1 MGVLTNI
8 FNTLII
14 LVSIFLICLILI
26 QRGKGG
32 GLAGAFG
39 GVGGSSAFGTKAGD
53 TFTRITVVTASIW
66 MLMAMLLVVMT
77 ARRNAS
83 TWAADA
89 PSSISKELS
98 PSSRGKTKAGAPAT
112 APASS
117 SSRLAERRAGRQ
129 GAGDSQGYEL
139 PPNPR
144 LDPQDSLSRSL
155 QEPAVAW
162 GGCPCL
168 MRLPCCSA

>member
-8 FNTLII
+8 LNTLII
-14 LVSIFLICLILI
+14 LVSIFLTCLILI

-53 TFTRITVVTASIW
+53 TFTRITMVTASIW

-77 ARRNAS
+77 SRRNAS
-83 TWAADA
+83 IWAADA

-98 PSSRGKTKAGAPAT
+98 PSSRGKTKAGAPASRSSRPAEPP
-112 APASS
+112 APA
-117 SSRLAERRAGRQ
+117 
-129 GAGDSQGYEL
+129 DKV
-139 PPNPR
+139 
-144 LDPQDSLSRSL
+144 
-155 QEPAVAW
+155 PAI
-162 GGCPCL
+162 PKDTNS
-168 MRLPCCSA
+168 P

>member
-1 MGVLTNI
+1 VGVLTNL

-53 TFTRITVVTASIW
+53 TFTRITVVTAAVW

-77 ARRNAS
+77 SRRNAS

-89 PSSISKELS
+89 PSSLSKELS
-98 PSSRGKTKAGAPAT
+98 QSRNKSKSAV
-112 APASS
+112 PASS
-117 SSRLAERRAGRQ
+117 SPRPAEA
-129 GAGDSQGYEL
+129 
-139 PPNPR
+139 
-144 LDPQDSLSRSL
+144 
-155 QEPAVAW
+155 PAPADQVPAIPKDTNFPLTP
-162 GGCPCL
+162 GSTPKT
-168 MRLPCCSA
+168 P

>member
-117 SSRLAERRAGRQ
+117 SSRPAEAPRRPTRCRRF
-129 GAGDSQGYEL
+129 
-139 PPNPR
+139 PR
-144 LDPQDSLSRSL
+144 IRTSP
-155 QEPAVAW
+155 
-162 GGCPCL
+162 
-168 MRLPCCSA
+168 

>member
-53 TFTRITVVTASIW
+53 TFTRITVVTASVW

-77 ARRNAS
+77 SRRNAS
-83 TWAADA
+83 AWAADA

-98 PSSRGKTKAGAPAT
+98 PSSRGKTKARAPAT

-117 SSRLAERRAGRQ
+117 SSRPAEAP
-129 GAGDSQGYEL
+129 APADKL
-139 PPNPR
+139 PAIPKGTNFP
-144 LDPQDSLSRSL
+144 LTPGSSSKT
-155 QEPAVAW
+155 P
-162 GGCPCL
+162 
-168 MRLPCCSA
+168 

>member
-1 MGVLTNI
+1 MAGGNPARTHFHPDKKEQRTKLVGVLTNI

-53 TFTRITVVTASIW
+53 TFTRITVVTASVW

-77 ARRNAS
+77 SRRNAS

-98 PSSRGKTKAGAPAT
+98 PSSRGKTKTKAGAPAT

-117 SSRLAERRAGRQ
+117 PSRPAAAPAPADKVPAIPKDTNFPLTPGSS
-129 GAGDSQGYEL
+129 SKT
-139 PPNPR
+139 P
-144 LDPQDSLSRSL
+144 
-155 QEPAVAW
+155 
-162 GGCPCL
+162 
-168 MRLPCCSA
+168 